1 MSRDFIKFKV
11 AFVDSRNS
19 KVLQEVTTK
28 PIQSVNGLQ
37 SWLDSYFR
45 YLLTRPY
52 TRLIITP
59 VVDCDTGELFTKI

>member
-19 KVLQEVTTK
+19 KVLQEVVTK
-28 PIQSVNGLQ
+28 PIQSVISLHA
-37 SWLDSYFR
+37 WLDSYYS
-45 YLLTRPY
+45 YLLHRPY

-59 VVDCDTGELFTKI
+59 LVSCDTGEIFTNI

>member
-28 PIQSVNGLQ
+28 PMQSVSGLMK
-37 SWLDSYFR
+37 WVESYFS

-59 VVDCDTGELFTKI
+59 LVSCDTGELFTNI